1 MLRQHS
7 KYVTTKQ
14 MHITKKKYFSGAKT
28 FWVIQNNSLHLECI
42 SEISKRKN
50 AKQINTF
57 DFSTLY
63 TKIPHEK
70 LRNIL
75 YKVVDFVF
83 KGGTRDYMIIN
94 RKGCHHGHLRK
105 EGITPFLLNHT

>member
-1 MLRQHS
+1 MLQPNRCISQ
-7 KYVTTKQ
+7 
-14 MHITKKKYFSGAKT
+14 KKIYFSGAKT

-50 AKQINTF
+50 AKQISTF